1 MRRLAVVN
9 MKGGVGKT
17 TTAVHIA
24 AGLVLRGHRVL
35 LVDADPQGNAGRL
48 LGISPTA
55 YTVKELMLGTVALDD
70 AIVRCSQ
77 RPGLGVITATPS
89 AFTLDAQLAGTIQ
102 RETLLSRR
110 LTGLTGFGIIVFD
123 SSPAMN
129 LLTYNVLLS
138 ASELVVPV
146 GMDTMALAGAR
157 QTLDG
162 IQEMRAL
169 WPERPLKLAAVV
181 PTTVNISTHAS
192 KATVGALA
200 ADAEMGPALFPR
212 GIRQCIDLTY
222 AAAAHQTI
230 WEYAPAS
237 RAAADYGAL
246 LDFLNVQT
254 TTEVSAAGS
263 KTTSSKIHSPRNAPV
278 GQPGHVA

>member
-1 MRRLAVVN
+1 MAIAMRRRSSSRPGTRGIPTDNRAERRATSAAARKTSWSN
-9 MKGGVGKT
+9 INTRGHTDASTRGCQYEGGGVGKT
-17 TTAVHIA
+17 TTA
-24 AGLVLRGHRVL
+24 
-35 LVDADPQGNAGRL
+35 
-48 LGISPTA
+48 
-55 YTVKELMLGTVALDD
+55 
-70 AIVRCSQ
+70 
-77 RPGLGVITATPS
+77 LGVITATPS

-181 PTTVNISTHAS
+181 PTTVNSSTHAS

-237 RAAADYGAL
+237 RAAADSWAL
-246 LDFLNVQT
+246 LNFLNVQT